1 MRSAISVCALLL
13 ALGACLGLVSGQYR
27 GPALDGTVGRSM
39 PYAAIVDDFDREMTG
54 SVERSLTTGSIGHAG
69 PAPLTLTDE
78 QRGLIFL
85 GVMNLPDIPDTFL
98 HVPPPGLALPATV
111 ELYDIPAM
119 VVRRI
124 PQVTGYKFAKLDDR
138 ILVVSA
144 QTRQVADMIPRYKL
158 VFH

>member
-1 MRSAISVCALLL
+1 MRSAIKVSAILL
-13 ALGACLGLVSGQYR
+13 ALGGGLGVVMGQYR
-27 GPALDGTVGRSM
+27 GISIDHTVGIGAPRH
-39 PYAAIVDDFDREMTG
+39 AAIVDDFDIE
-54 SVERSLTTGSIGHAG
+54 TTGSISLA
-69 PAPLTLTDE
+69 ATSRLALTDE

-85 GVMNLPDIPDTFL
+85 GVINVPDVPDIFL
-98 HVPPPGLALPATV
+98 HVPQTGSPLPETV
-111 ELYDIPAM
+111 QLHEIPAM

-124 PQVTGYKFAKLDDR
+124 PELAGYRFAKLEDR